1 MKFLLLG
8 DDYKRLFVEDDK
20 QLFSLRYDIN
30 LGKWVD
36 GGMALFDNR
45 YGFDSSEPE
54 GSPYRWGNGSCME
67 EITEIT
73 KETISNEKKSY
84 NDEKDYFPFA
94 AHDNGGNDDG
104 CMLE

>member
-30 LGKWVD
+30 SEKWVD
-36 GGMALFDNR
+36 GGMTLFDNR

-73 KETISNEKKSY
+73 KEEAEKFINKTIDEEYIKKLLT
-84 NDEKDYFPFA
+84 K
-94 AHDNGGNDDG
+94 H
-104 CMLE
+104 